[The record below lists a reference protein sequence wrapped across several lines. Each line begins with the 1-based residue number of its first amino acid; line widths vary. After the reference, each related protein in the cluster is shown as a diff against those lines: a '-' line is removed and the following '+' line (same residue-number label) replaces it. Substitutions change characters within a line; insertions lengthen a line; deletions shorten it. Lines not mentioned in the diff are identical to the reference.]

1 MKTRIFAAAV
11 LSAAV
16 SLAFAASP
24 DAAAPGRNGF
34 QNLDKNG
41 DGSISREEAAASP
54 RLSESFDRIDTN
66 KDGMLSADELRAA
79 RASHRGQH
87 PKLDT
92 NGDGLISRDEAKAA
106 PRLAENFDA
115 IDSNKDGQ
123 LSRDEMATWHK
134 SHPARRRLR
143 PQRSRSAAYAC
154 SENCLERGRAG
165 GFSVPPVPSPPLQP
179 TRAAYNE
186 RLSADLVELGRASFR
201 TGRALGLE
209 HRPAAAI

>member
-24 DAAAPGRNGF
+24 DAAAPGRTGF

-134 SHPARRRLR
+134 SHAAPDGACARNEAVARLTPLSKSPGAR
-143 PQRSRSAAYAC
+143 KS
-154 SENCLERGRAG
+154 GRVH
-165 GFSVPPVPSPPLQP
+165 VPPVPS
-179 TRAAYNE
+179 
-186 RLSADLVELGRASFR
+186 LSA
-201 TGRALGLE
+201 
-209 HRPAAAI
+209 PADAPSLQ

>member
-1 MKTRIFAAAV
+1 M
-11 LSAAV
+11 
-16 SLAFAASP
+16 
-24 DAAAPGRNGF
+24 D
-34 QNLDKNG
+34 QNG
-41 DGSISREEAAASP
+41 DGKISAAEAQWVTAKSIA
-54 RLSESFDRIDTN
+54 RIDTN

-134 SHPARRRLR
+134 SHA
-143 PQRSRSAAYAC
+143 
-154 SENCLERGRAG
+154 
-165 GFSVPPVPSPPLQP
+165 
-179 TRAAYNE
+179 
-186 RLSADLVELGRASFR
+186 
-201 TGRALGLE
+201 
-209 HRPAAAI
+209 RPAAPAPATKP